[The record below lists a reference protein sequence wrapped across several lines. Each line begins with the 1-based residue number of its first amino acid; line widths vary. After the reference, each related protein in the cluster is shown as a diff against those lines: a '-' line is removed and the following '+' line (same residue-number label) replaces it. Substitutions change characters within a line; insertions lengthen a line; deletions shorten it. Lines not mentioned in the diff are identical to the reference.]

1 MNPLQQFISNP
12 QMFQKQL
19 NDFAQNVQR
28 NFGNA
33 DPKQIVQ
40 NLLNSGQMTQ
50 SQFNRFSN
58 IANQIAGK
66 RF

>member
-1 MNPLQQFISNP
+1 
-12 QMFQKQL
+12 MFQKL
-19 NDFAQNVQR
+19 NDFAQNFQR

-50 SQFNRFSN
+50 SQFNHFSN
-58 IANQIAGK
+58 IANSLIGK

>member
-1 MNPLQQFISNP
+1 MNPLQLINNP
-12 QMFQKQL
+12 ALQKKF
-19 NDFAQNVQR
+19 NDFAQNFQ
-28 NFGNA
+28 GNT

-50 SQFNRFSN
+50 SQFNQFSN
-58 IANQIAGK
+58 IANQLLGK

>member
-1 MNPLQQFISNP
+1 MNPFQLINNP
-12 QMFQKQL
+12 QMFQRL
-19 NDFAQNVQR
+19 NDFAQNFQR

-40 NLLNSGQMTQ
+40 NLLDSGKMSQ
-50 SQFNRFSN
+50 SQFNQFSN

>member
-1 MNPLQQFISNP
+1 MNPFQLINNP
-12 QMFQKQL
+12 LMFQKL
-19 NDFAQNVQR
+19 NDFAQNFQR

-50 SQFNRFSN
+50 SQFNHFSN
-58 IANQIAGK
+58 IANSLIGK